1 MKSSSPSRSIP
12 DPTFLLF
19 LVVATVAWALL
30 AGDETTR
37 LIVCGVALVPVGVW
51 LLHRLATS
59 AATGSALLVVAA
71 AMPRG
76 AVEIGKMNARP
87 EHIAAGLLCLA
98 VPFLLMQRKQ
108 RTPWIYADFLLLA
121 YVALTLFSSL
131 FISVA
136 PQQTAR
142 TAVQQ
147 TLAILPYYFLRVL
160 AGDRP
165 GFRWAFRVFLIVGAL
180 EAAYGVICYYSY
192 LLFGTEF
199 GVTVGQYGELPG
211 PYGTQYEANLLG
223 AYCGATAVVML
234 AMYVQE
240 RRRAS
245 LVGYGICM
253 AGMAISLS
261 RAAVGATV
269 IGLALLTLWA
279 QKKGWLTKRVLASV
293 ATATL
298 LVALA
303 ILPAL
308 ASSYVERFSTV
319 DISDPTADDNTAYRV
334 LTWGL
339 ALDSIANHPLLG
351 NGAGSF
357 QAEYT
362 SEEIFVENESG
373 VWISNSGLRVLHD
386 TGLVGF
392 AVFLLFLAALARKA
406 WRFMKDRPDPR
417 LAALLLGTVVYCVTF
432 QFTEGTL
439 LAFTWV
445 HLGLIA
451 CALCLPSVD
460 GDQLEGRL
468 AETGTGGGG
477 FASGLP
483 AANRASRTS

>member
-37 LIVCGVALVPVGVW
+37 LIVCGVALAPVGVW

-76 AVEIGKMNARP
+76 VIEIGGMKARP

-131 FISVA
+131 FISAA

-165 GFRWAFRVFLIVGAL
+165 GFRWAFRAFLVVGAL

-199 GVTVGQYGELPG
+199 GVAVGQYYGELPG

-245 LVGYGICM
+245 LVGYGICL

-269 IGLALLTLWA
+269 IGLALLALWA
-279 QKKGWLTKRVLASV
+279 RQKGWVTKRVLTSIG
-293 ATATL
+293 TATL
-298 LVALA
+298 LVALI

-319 DISDPTADDNTAYRV
+319 DISDPTADDNTAFRV

-339 ALDSIANHPLLG
+339 ALDSIANHPLFG

-357 QAEYT
+357 QVEY
-362 SEEIFVENESG
+362 SIEEISVDTENA

-406 WRFMKDRPDPR
+406 WRFMKYRPDPP
-417 LAALLLGTVVYCVTF
+417 LAALLLGMVVYCVTF
-432 QFTEGTL
+432 QLTEGTL

-451 CALCLPSVD
+451 CALCLPPV
-460 GDQLEGRL
+460 GRDQLEVPIG
-468 AETGTGGGG
+468 
-477 FASGLP
+477 
-483 AANRASRTS
+483 